1 MNNEGHVMTS
11 TETPASGP
19 WWRYPLVW
27 LVIGLPATVVVA
39 GLCTAWIALHGNDS
53 VVEEDYYRKG
63 IEINRTLADKS
74 LMPAQKGRNHAMT
87 PTDDVPVPASV
98 APGARP

>member
-1 MNNEGHVMTS
+1 MTS

-39 GLCTAWIALHGNDS
+39 GLCTAWVALHGNDS

-98 APGARP
+98 APGGRP

>member
-1 MNNEGHVMTS
+1 MTS
-11 TETPASGP
+11 IESRASAP
-19 WWRYPLVW
+19 WWRHPHVW
-27 LVIGLPATVVVA
+27 LVIGLPAIVIVA
-39 GLCTAWIALHGNDS
+39 CLVSAWIAVNSSDS

-87 PTDDVPVPASV
+87 PTDDVPVPASGG
-98 APGARP
+98 PGARR